1 MATLGKPVFGGWF
14 VAFGG
19 TFNDGVSIVSIGCFG
34 LVTGGFFGFDRKRLM
49 LWGFLADGSFGAGI
63 LIGI

>member
-19 TFNDGVSIVSIGCFG
+19 TFIAGVSIVPIGCFG
-34 LVTGGFFGFDRKRLM
+34 LVTGGFFGFDRKGLVM
-49 LWGFLADGSFGAGI
+49 WGALADGSFGAGI